1 MKAVKVKIWS
11 SRSRGGTEALLA
23 ALEEEHEDELKDED
37 VTLLQ
42 NKIS

>member
-11 SRSRGGTEALLA
+11 SRSRGGTEALA

-37 VTLLQ
+37 MTLLQ